1 MVSNELD
8 FYHVLAMCICIII
21 SGVVGYTDISNKA
34 LIIYIMSI
42 GVATILGS
50 LIGINI
56 FAHIVSRAN
65 KKNSRQDYN
74 N

>member
-1 MVSNELD
+1 MVSNKLD

-21 SGVVGYTDISNKA
+21 SGIVGYTDISNKD
-34 LIIYIMSI
+34 LMIYLTST
-42 GVATILGS
+42 GVAAILGS
-50 LIGINI
+50 LVGINI

-65 KKNSRQDYN
+65 KKNSRQNYN